1 MGSLSSSPK
10 APQQSQIVYV
20 PSTPEPS
27 NPVVDNDSA
36 NVDDGGGSSDEAVK
50 NRRQSLLS
58 RNRSRFGTIATSFQG
73 FVGNEN
79 ANSRKTLLGE

>member
-20 PSTPEPS
+20 PSTQASS
-27 NPVVDNDSA
+27 NTVADNDSA
-36 NVDDGGGSSDEAVK
+36 NVDESGGSSEEALK

-79 ANSRKTLLGE
+79 ANGRKTLLGE